1 MMTSLLFILSA
12 ALASSQVATQNP
24 NPNRSLRD
32 WAETGQTEAV
42 RELLSGTAE
51 VNVDYRDAHGWTA
64 LMYALK
70 SGHDD
75 IVEMLLDAG
84 VNVRLKNNDEESAL
98 HIAAKHGRTDA
109 TRLLLEAGA
118 DITTYDATGRTPL
131 YRAIENK
138 QADIIEL
145 LQAEAQE
152 LANQVLLVEKNAP
165 QEETTPPEIVHR
177 VLAEYT
183 DTARAQG
190 IEGAVVLM
198 VLVHR
203 DGSVGDTSISES
215 LEESLDQSALEAVKQ
230 WQFVPATRG
239 GRTVEVVVEIKIE
252 FKLSAQG
259 S

>member
-1 MMTSLLFILSA
+1 MIFNLLLIFSLA
-12 ALASSQVATQNP
+12 VASSQVEPRYTD
-24 NPNRSLRD
+24 PNRSLRD

-42 RELLSGTAE
+42 RELLAGPQP
-51 VNVDYRDAHGWTA
+51 VDVDYRDAQGWTA

-70 SGHDD
+70 GGHDD
-75 IVEMLLDAG
+75 IVKMLLDAG

-98 HIAAKHGRTDA
+98 HVAAKYGRADA

-145 LQAEAQE
+145 LQAAAQD
-152 LANQVLLVEKNAP
+152 LANQVRLVDKNAP
-165 QEETTPPEIVHR
+165 KEETTPPEIVHH
-177 VLAEYT
+177 VLADYT
-183 DTARAQG
+183 DGARAQG
-190 IEGAVVLM
+190 IEGTVVLM

-203 DGSVGDTSISES
+203 DGSVGDISVSES
-215 LEESLDQSALEAVKQ
+215 LEESLDQSAVDAVKE
-230 WQFVPATRG
+230 WRFVPARRG
-239 GRTVEVVVEIKIE
+239 GKTVEVVVEIKIE
-252 FKLSAQG
+252 FKLSSLG